1 MLLQTLGLG
10 LVLFAVLEA
19 KCSVSQEESLSFVHL
34 SFPPVMEG
42 GRSLSVNQ
50 CLNVRHDVRFAMW
63 PIRVGAKVNGTAAL

>member
-1 MLLQTLGLG
+1 MGLG

-42 GRSLSVNQ
+42 GRSLSVN
-50 CLNVRHDVRFAMW
+50 VRHDVRFAMW